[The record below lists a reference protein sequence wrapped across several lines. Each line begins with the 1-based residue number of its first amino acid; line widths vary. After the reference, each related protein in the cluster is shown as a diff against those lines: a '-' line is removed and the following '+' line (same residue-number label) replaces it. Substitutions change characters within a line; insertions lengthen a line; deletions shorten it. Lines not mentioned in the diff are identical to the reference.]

1 MFQEGIFQGFKA
13 KPEAVRALRVS
24 VKLIPCLPFH
34 IWLKLDPRVRRQR
47 KQTTAKKR
55 QLVWCYK
62 RVARP

>member
-34 IWLKLDPRVRRQR
+34 IWLKPNH
-47 KQTTAKKR
+47 
-55 QLVWCYK
+55 
-62 RVARP
+62 